1 MRRLALILLLLLP
14 ICLTAEEPEPTN
26 YFCVVCGKGPLSGS
40 IWLSKWGAIC
50 DDCNKLERRCSIC
63 GLPIRDGDDCLKTGD
78 GRYICRFDKPH
89 TVMDAAG
96 AREIF
101 AAVRRELVGIL
112 GSRFRLN
119 NPDVTVNVFDVD
131 YWSENVHTDGL
142 HKFGFSSSRKT
153 GPNEFTHEVVLLSGR
168 LDSELAATAAHEY
181 THLWINENLPP
192 EHVLAHDT
200 VEGLCE
206 LVSYKLVDSRADA
219 EQKKVILANPYTHGE
234 TAKLVEVEQQFG
246 MNFILNW
253 VVNGAGDHLNPG
265 EIMAGGFRPAQT
277 AHPFSKS
284 RAVTNSPPQLPTS
297 IKLGGLILGPAP
309 EALINGVPFL
319 TGDLKTIK
327 LKDSSVQIHCLKI
340 TDTGV
345 VLRLDGNPEAVSL
358 KVGEEKTG
366 L

>member
-1 MRRLALILLLLLP
+1 MRILALIFFLLVP
-14 ICLTAEEPEPTN
+14 MGVTAAEAEPTN
-26 YFCVVCGKGPLSGS
+26 YFCVVCGKGPLSGR
-40 IWLSKWGAIC
+40 IWLTKWGAVC
-50 DDCNKLERRCSIC
+50 DDCNKLQRRCSLC

-78 GRYICRFDKPH
+78 GRYICRFDKAH
-89 TVMDAAG
+89 AVMDAAG

-101 AAVRRELVGIL
+101 ANVREDLVGMF

-153 GPNEFTHEVVLLSGR
+153 GTNEFTHEVVLLSGR
-168 LDSELAATAAHEY
+168 LDNELTATAAHEY

-192 EHVLAHDT
+192 EHVLARDT

-206 LVSYKLVDSRADA
+206 LVSYQLVDSRADA

-234 TAKLVEVEQQFG
+234 TAKLVEVEQEFG

-253 VVNGAGDHLNPG
+253 VVNGTGDHLDPT
-265 EIMAGGFRPAQT
+265 AVATGGLLPALARLPALR
-277 AHPFSKS
+277 AH
-284 RAVTNSPPQLPTS
+284 AVTNAPPQLPTS
-297 IKLGGLILGPAP
+297 VKVGGVILGPAP
-309 EALINGVPFL
+309 EALIDGVPFL

-327 LKDSSVQIHCLKI
+327 LRDFSVQIHCLKI

-345 VLRLDGNPEAVSL
+345 VLRIDGYPGPITL
-358 KVGEEKTG
+358 KVGEEKSD